1 MKTNHRKHLLPGL
14 ILLSILICQT
24 AWAHDLWI
32 TMDADQVNKGGSGTA
47 AVFSSHHFPAPA
59 SDYLAP
65 ERADKIFFITPGGR
79 QVTATQAKDGTFEP
93 QSALKEK
100 GTYVA
105 VALPVNGFFTKT
117 PEGYQ
122 LGKSKKDVTSPLQCR
137 FSQKYAKAIFA
148 RGNGG
153 GSAFSKPLGHAMEIV
168 PMKDP
173 VSLKTGDILPV
184 KVLLEGKPART
195 YIYGTYAGFSESAN
209 TFAYTTRTDKEG
221 IAQIRIIHDGD
232 WLLIAKQ
239 EEAYPDAAECDL
251 KSWAASLTFEIQ

>member
-1 MKTNHRKHLLPGL
+1 MKTNHRSHLLPSL
-14 ILLSILICQT
+14 IFLSILFCQS

-32 TMDADQVNKGGSGTA
+32 TMDASQLNKGGSAAA

-59 SDYLAP
+59 ADYLTP
-65 ERADKIFFITPGGR
+65 ERADKIMFISPTGK
-79 QVTATQAKDGTFEP
+79 QIATRPTKDGTFEP
-93 QSALKEK
+93 QRALKEN

-105 VALPVNGFFTKT
+105 VAVPVNGFATKT

-122 LGKSKKDVTSPLQCR
+122 HGKSKKDVTDAIQCR
-137 FSQKYAKAIFA
+137 FSQKYAKAVFTK
-148 RGNGG
+148 GKGG
-153 GSAFSKPLGHAMEIV
+153 GSAFSKPLGHSMEII

-173 VSLKTGDILPV
+173 ASLKTGDILPV

-195 YIYGTYAGFSESAN
+195 FVYGSYAGFSESAN

-221 IAQIRIIHDGD
+221 IAEIKMIHDGT

-239 EEAYPDAAECDL
+239 EETYPDATECDL